1 MRKILFLIIGAAFSL
16 NMMAQT
22 QIDRSKQPKP
32 GPAPTITIKDPFIE
46 KLPNGITLIV
56 VENHKL
62 PKVAATFSIDRGPI
76 VEGKKAGVNGMMGG
90 MLGEGTTKNPKDKF
104 DAAVDQ
110 MGANVNLFESGGSV
124 SALGRYFEKA
134 FLLMAEALQNPAFPQ
149 ESFEK
154 LKSQKLTSLKSNE
167 KSASAISGRV
177 IGALSYGK
185 NSAMGEFETEESI
198 KALSLDD
205 IKKAYKDYI
214 TPSRSYLT
222 FVGDITPDAAKAL
235 AMKAFGTWKGT
246 KLTLAEIP
254 NVENVKSTEIN
265 FVDLPT
271 AVQGEINITNLINN
285 PLSNPDYHAL
295 MIANQ
300 ILGGGA
306 ESKLFMNLRE
316 KHGFTYGS
324 YTSVGNGRF
333 QEKVT
338 SSAKVRSEKAD
349 SAVAEIINEISNMRD
364 GKITKEELEN
374 AKAKYNGSFALGMED
389 PERTASYATNILI
402 NNLPKDYYKT
412 FLQKINAVTVED
424 VRRAAKK
431 YFMKDNCR
439 IVIVGNASK
448 ILPNLT
454 RLGYPIKKYD
464 KYAEPVLE
472 KPKELELKETSKT
485 SDAVSA
491 ASIIDEFLKAIGG
504 KEEVKK
510 FNTLKASFTMEI
522 QGMSLKG
529 TDIKMAPNKQHTE
542 IKMGEM
548 KVMEKVFDGTKGY
561 QAQSG
566 QKKEMDEKEIKEA
579 QDEKALIPQL
589 YYISQEYQVLYIG
602 TDKVGNEEAY
612 KLKVTAP
619 SGKVSVE
626 FFSTK
631 TGLLIR
637 DEITMEG
644 EGGGEVTITADYSN
658 YKKAGNV
665 LLPFTTVRS
674 FGEQEMTFNIDEVSV
689 NEGVTDADFKVD

>member
-1 MRKILFLIIGAAFSL
+1 MRKILFIIIGAAFSL
-16 NMMAQT
+16 NMTAQT

-76 VEGKKAGVNGMMGG
+76 VEGKKAGINGMMGG
-90 MLGEGTTKNPKDKF
+90 MLGEGTTKTPKDKF

-124 SALGRYFEKA
+124 SALNRYFEKA
-134 FLLMAEALQNPAFPQ
+134 FMLMAEALQNPAFPQ

-154 LKSQKLTSLKSNE
+154 LKSQKLTGLKSNE
-167 KSASAISGRV
+167 KSASAISARV

-185 NSAMGEFETEESI
+185 YSAMGEFETEESI
-198 KALSLDD
+198 KALTLDD

-246 KLTLAEIP
+246 KLILADIP

-324 YTSVGNGRF
+324 YSKVGNGRF

-338 SSAKVRSEKAD
+338 SSAQVRSEKAD

-402 NNLPKDYYKT
+402 NNLSKDYYKT

-424 VRRAAKK
+424 VQRVAKK

-448 ILPNLT
+448 ILPNLS

-464 KYAEPVLE
+464 KYAEPVID
-472 KPKELELKETSKT
+472 KPKEVEIKETSKT

-491 ASIIDEFLKAIGG
+491 ASVIEGFLTAIGG

-529 TDIKMAPNKQHTE
+529 TDTKMAPNKQHTE

-548 KVMEKVFDGTKGY
+548 KVMEKVFDGTKGF

-566 QKKEMDEKEIKEA
+566 QKKEMDEKDIKEA
-579 QDEKALIPQL
+579 QDEKGLIPQL
-589 YYISQEYQVLYIG
+589 YYISQDYQVLYIG

-626 FFSTK
+626 FYSTK

-637 DEITMEG
+637 DENTMEG
-644 EGGGEVTITADYSN
+644 PGGEVTITADYSN

-674 FGEQEMTFNIDEVSV
+674 FGEQEMTFTIDEVQV

>member
-1 MRKILFLIIGAAFSL
+1 MRKILLLTIGAAFSL

-22 QIDRSKQPKP
+22 KIDRSKQPKP
-32 GPAPTITIKDPFIE
+32 GPAPTITIKDPYIE

-62 PKVAATFSIDRGPI
+62 PKVAATFSIDKGPV

-90 MLGEGTTKNPKDKF
+90 MLGEGTTKTPKDKF

-124 SALGRYFEKA
+124 SALDRYFEKA
-134 FLLMAEALQNPAFPQ
+134 FMLMAEALQHPAFPQ
-149 ESFEK
+149 ESFDK

-198 KALSLDD
+198 KALSLED

-222 FVGDITPDAAKAL
+222 FVGDITPVTAKAL

-246 KLTLAEIP
+246 KLTLTEIP

-271 AVQGEINITNLINN
+271 AVQGEINVTNLINN

-324 YTSVGNGRF
+324 YSRVGNGRF

-338 SSAKVRSEKAD
+338 SSAQVRSEKAD
-349 SAVAEIINEISNMRD
+349 SAVAEIINELSNMRD

-424 VRRAAKK
+424 VQRAAKK
-431 YFMKDNCR
+431 YFLTGNCR
-439 IVIVGNASK
+439 IVIVGNGTK
-448 ILPNLT
+448 ILPNLS
-454 RLGYPIKKYD
+454 RLGYPIRKFD
-464 KYAEPVLE
+464 KYAEPVVE
-472 KPKELELKETSKT
+472 KAKEVEIKETSKT

-491 ASIIDEFLKAIGG
+491 ASIIDGFLTAIGG
-504 KEEVKK
+504 KDEVKK

-548 KVMEKVFDGTKGY
+548 KVMEKVFDGTKGF

-566 QKKEMDEKEIKEA
+566 QKKEMDDKDIKEA

-589 YYISQEYQVLYIG
+589 YYISQDYQVLYIG

-626 FFSTK
+626 FYSTK

-637 DEITMEG
+637 DENTMEG
-644 EGGGEVTITADYSN
+644 PGGEVTITADYSN

-674 FGEQEMTFNIDEVSV
+674 FGEQEMTFTIDEAQV

>member
-1 MRKILFLIIGAAFSL
+1 MRKILLLTIGAAFSL
-16 NMMAQT
+16 NLMAQT

-76 VEGKKAGVNGMMGG
+76 VEGKKAGINGMMGG
-90 MLGEGTTKNPKDKF
+90 MLGEGTTKTPKDKF

-124 SALGRYFEKA
+124 SALNRYFEKA
-134 FLLMAEALQNPAFPQ
+134 FMLMAEALQNPAFPQ

-154 LKSQKLTSLKSNE
+154 LKSQKLTGLKSNE
-167 KSASAISGRV
+167 KSASAISARV

-185 NSAMGEFETEESI
+185 YSAMGEFETEESI
-198 KALSLDD
+198 KALTLDD

-246 KLTLAEIP
+246 KLILADIA

-324 YTSVGNGRF
+324 YSKVGNGRF

-338 SSAKVRSEKAD
+338 SSAQVRSEKAD
-349 SAVAEIINEISNMRD
+349 SAVAEIISEISNMRD

-402 NNLPKDYYKT
+402 NNLSKDYYKT
-412 FLQKINAVTVED
+412 FLQKINAVTVQD
-424 VRRAAKK
+424 VQRVAKK

-448 ILPNLT
+448 ILPNLS

-464 KYAEPVLE
+464 KYAEPVLD
-472 KPKELELKETSKT
+472 KPKEVEIKESSKT

-491 ASIIDEFLKAIGG
+491 ASVIDGFLTAIGG

-529 TDIKMAPNKQHTE
+529 TDTKMAPNKQHTE

-548 KVMEKVFDGTKGY
+548 KVMEKVFDGTKGF

-566 QKKEMDEKEIKEA
+566 QKKEMDEKDIKEA

-589 YYISQEYQVLYIG
+589 YYISQDYQVLYIG

-626 FFSTK
+626 FYSTK
-631 TGLLIR
+631 SGLLIR
-637 DEITMEG
+637 DESAMEG
-644 EGGGEVTITADYSN
+644 PGGEITITADYSN
-658 YKKAGNV
+658 YKKAGNI

-674 FGEQEMTFNIDEVSV
+674 FGEQEMTYTIDEVQV